1 MFDLKAHLFA
11 RSAIGFELV
20 GDHDARRSCRLLEKL
35 AHEPLRGS
43 SISPALDENV
53 ENEAILID
61 SAPKPVLPASDRD
74 HNLIHVPLVA
84 ASRCAPANAIGILP
98 AEFLGPMT
106 NTFVAN
112 VNAAGGEHFL
122 DHPQAERKSKIEPN
136 CVRNHIGWE
145 AMSAVEGITRMFHD
159 PPLSTNRPRLVKLAV
174 PSALVDAGLIVR
186 RDSPNGKRY
195 ARKGRGGR

>member
-61 SAPKPVLPASDRD
+61 SAPKPGLPASDRD
-74 HNLIHVPLVA
+74 HNLIHAPLVA
-84 ASRCAPANAIGILP
+84 TSGRAGECDWNMAGRISRPND
-98 AEFLGPMT
+98 
-106 NTFVAN
+106 
-112 VNAAGGEHFL
+112 EHF
-122 DHPQAERKSKIEPN
+122 
-136 CVRNHIGWE
+136 
-145 AMSAVEGITRMFHD
+145 
-159 PPLSTNRPRLVKLAV
+159 
-174 PSALVDAGLIVR
+174 
-186 RDSPNGKRY
+186 
-195 ARKGRGGR
+195 RG